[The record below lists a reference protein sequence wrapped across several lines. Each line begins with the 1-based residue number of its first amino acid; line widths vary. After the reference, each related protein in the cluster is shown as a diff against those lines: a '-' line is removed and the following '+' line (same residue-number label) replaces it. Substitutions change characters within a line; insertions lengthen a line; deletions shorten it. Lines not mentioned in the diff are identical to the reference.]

1 MSYPFGKEWSRRLL
15 EGTIIAH
22 IRNEHLGKT
31 RPSLNQ
37 VIGVIKTVSK
47 KLEAQEIFS
56 IIDEIEQNPQILPTI
71 PVHIKQ
77 RKITEIR
84 KQIKDMY

>member
-1 MSYPFGKEWSRRLL
+1 MK
-15 EGTIIAH
+15 
-22 IRNEHLGKT
+22 K
-31 RPSLNQ
+31 
-37 VIGVIKTVSK
+37 VSK
-47 KLEAQEIFS
+47 KLEAQEILS

-71 PVHIKQ
+71 PKHIKQ